1 MLTTIREFFERQ
13 IAAPQPGNSRHT
25 IELATA
31 ALLAE
36 VVRIDGQSGD
46 AERAIALR
54 AINEKLGLSP
64 DEAAT
69 LLDLAAQEMRQATDY
84 FQFTSLINRHFTQE
98 QKVRMIELM
107 WQVAYADDRL
117 DDHELHLIRRIAD
130 LLHVPHHDFIAT
142 KLRAQRAHP
151 R

>member
-1 MLTTIREFFERQ
+1 MLNTIREFFERR
-13 IAAPQPGNSRHT
+13 IEAPPGGASKHT

-36 VVRIDGQSGD
+36 VARIDGHSGD

-84 FQFTSLINRHFTQE
+84 FQFTSLINRHFQQE
-98 QKVRMIELM
+98 RKVRMVELM
-107 WQVAYADDRL
+107 WEVAYADGRL

-142 KLRAQRAHP
+142 KLRAQRAHS